1 MGQRKQNRKGYVS
14 FWGVFLLLAISA
26 AMSAH
31 TAAPLAQDRG
41 LANDTVP
48 EVKADPLFIVNG
60 LQLPHEIVWALNPD
74 FIKELEVLRG
84 DSALIRYGDQGANGV
99 IILTLKSMEE
109 VRAERNGKR
118 IEDFLKSNGA
128 VASRGVRYYIDGK
141 EVAASAAY
149 EVNID
154 QMEMKTGA
162 DGKLEIYIK
171 PMLMLRGDN

>member
-1 MGQRKQNRKGYVS
+1 MRQRKQNRKGYVS

-31 TAAPLAQDRG
+31 AATPFMQERG
-41 LANDTVP
+41 LATDTVP
-48 EVKADPLFIVNG
+48 QVKADPLFIVNG

-84 DSALIRYGDQGANGV
+84 DSALIRYGDKGANGV

-109 VRAERNGKR
+109 VRAERTGKR

-141 EVAASAAY
+141 EVTAEAAY
-149 EVNID
+149 EVSID

-171 PMLMLRGDN
+171 PMIILRGDN

>member
-26 AMSAH
+26 AMYTHA
-31 TAAPLAQDRG
+31 AAPLAQDRG
-41 LANDTVP
+41 LAHDTVP
-48 EVKADPLFIVNG
+48 QVKVDPLFIVNG
-60 LQLPHEIVWALNPD
+60 VKLPNEIVWALNPD

-84 DSALIRYGDQGANGV
+84 DSALARYGAQGINGV
-99 IILTLKSMEE
+99 VILTLKSMEE
-109 VRAERNGKR
+109 VRAERTGKR

-128 VASRGVRYYIDGK
+128 VATRGVRYYIDGK
-141 EVAASAAY
+141 EVTAGAAY
-149 EVNID
+149 EVSID

-171 PMLMLRGDN
+171 PMIMLRGDN